1 MKFKK
6 SNNNSNLKRRTMKK
20 QYVLIG
26 LMTLIAQFAQAQF
39 SLDGEFRPRTEYRN
53 GFGSIIAEDA
63 DAGYGIS
70 TRIRL
75 NAGFK
80 TEAYNFYLS
89 LQDVMVWG
97 ENRQLLPYD
106 QNNSFA
112 VFQAWADIKLGE
124 GFSTK
129 IGHQVL
135 SYDDQRILGGLD
147 WAQQGRNHD
156 AALLKYT
163 KGDFKFDV
171 ALAFNQDYSNPTG
184 FVSEGTSYD
193 TTGFFSYK
201 TMQMLHLSK
210 KWSKFSGSLLI
221 MNNGFQEYEDD
232 GETADGTS
240 NLQTIGTHL
249 KYTSGKFGIAANAY
263 LQTGQRQ
270 GEVDIK
276 GARLLSLD
284 ITHKTSEKV
293 TLGAGMEIVSGNDG
307 GVGETGAFFPL
318 YGTNHKFNGFM
329 DYFYVGNHA
338 NSIGL
343 VDIHASANFKL
354 GATSSLLVKALN
366 FSGEQELASGEKSLG
381 TEIDLVFKKK
391 FKGYALVLG
400 YSQMFAS
407 DGMYEL
413 KGVTDDLAAGSQN
426 WAWAMIVLKPKFLN
440 GAAK

>member
-1 MKFKK
+1 MTHNKTK
-6 SNNNSNLKRRTMKK
+6 NNSNLKTRTMKK

-26 LMTLIAQFAQAQF
+26 LMALIVQFAQAQF

-53 GFGSIIAEDA
+53 GFGSIIADDA

-70 TRIRL
+70 TRLRL

-80 TEAYNFYLS
+80 TAVYNFYVS

-112 VFQAWADIKLGE
+112 IFQAWADIKLGE

-129 IGHQVL
+129 IGRQVL

-163 KGDFKFDV
+163 KDKFELDF

-210 KWSKFSGSLLI
+210 KWSKFSGSLLL

-232 GETADGTS
+232 GVTADGTS
-240 NLQTIGTHL
+240 SLQTIGTHL
-249 KYTSGKFGIAANAY
+249 KYNTGKFGVAANAY

-276 GARLLSLD
+276 GAHLLSLD
-284 ITHKTSEKV
+284 LSYKSSDKITF
-293 TLGAGMEIVSGNDG
+293 GAGMEIISGNDG
-307 GVGETGAFFPL
+307 DAGETGAFFPL

-354 GATSSLLVKALN
+354 GEKSSLLVKALN

-381 TEIDLVFKKK
+381 TEVDLVFKQS
-391 FKGYALVLG
+391 FKGCALVLG
-400 YSQMFAS
+400 YSHMFAS

-413 KGVTDDLAAGSQN
+413 KGVTEDLAAGSQN
-426 WAWAMIVLKPKFLN
+426 WAWAMLVIKPKFLN
-440 GAAK
+440 